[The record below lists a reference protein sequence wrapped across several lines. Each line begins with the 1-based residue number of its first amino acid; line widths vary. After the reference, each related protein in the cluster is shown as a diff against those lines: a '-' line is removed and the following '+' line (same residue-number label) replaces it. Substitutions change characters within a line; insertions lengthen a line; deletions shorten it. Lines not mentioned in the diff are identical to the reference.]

1 MGHKW
6 RQYQDSQK
14 KGRRLTGKTAFI
26 LLFAFS
32 IILFAA
38 GSPFLSTSTNPSQKL
53 NYTIE
58 ENNLRIKFDGHDIHM
73 DGSILPSL
81 EEKTDDKYISK
92 FGKDGQVTYT
102 IDPVL
107 QEKMTELFQKFQV
120 PYGAFVAINPKTGR
134 VLAMVEYSE
143 GSTTSPHPAQHLALR
158 ATYPAASI
166 FKLITGAAALE
177 KGKADPETVINFSG
191 AFYSLTPRNWKD
203 NPRRDK
209 NKITLADALA
219 KSCNVAF
226 AKVALRW
233 LSSWDLNH
241 YAEKFGFNKPL
252 DFELPVQTSRI
263 HAENTESSIAKTAA
277 GFGDVTL
284 SPLHGVM
291 IASAIAN
298 NGKMMAP
305 RIIDRVSVNGRDI
318 YNFKSKEL
326 YQSISNETAEKLK
339 YMMTKTIEKGTS
351 RHAFHTSNGESYLKD
366 ITVGGKTGSL
376 DGDNPKG
383 EYSWFVGM
391 APIDNPEIAVAAL
404 IINKPVWKIKAPYI
418 AREGLLTYFN
428 RDKLKVASLK

>member
-1 MGHKW
+1 MGQKW
-6 RQYQDSQK
+6 RQYQNMQK
-14 KGRRLTGKTAFI
+14 KGRRIKGKTAFI
-26 LLFAFS
+26 LLCSVF

-38 GSPFLSTSTNPSQKL
+38 GSPFLSTSTTPSQKL

-58 ENNLRIKFDGHDIHM
+58 ENNLRIKFDGNNIHM
-73 DGSILPSL
+73 DGTTFPSSL
-81 EEKTDDKYISK
+81 GEKKDDRYTRS

-120 PYGAFVAINPKTGR
+120 PYGAFVAINPKTGK

-143 GSTTSPHPAQHLALR
+143 ESKGPQHLALR

-166 FKLITGAAALE
+166 FKLVTGAAALE

-209 NKITLADALA
+209 NKITLADALG

-233 LSSWDLNH
+233 LSSRDLTR

-252 DFELPVQTSRI
+252 DFEFPVQTSKI
-263 HAENTESSIAKTAA
+263 HAENTESSLAKTAA

-351 RHAFHTSNGESYLKD
+351 RHAFHTPSGESYLKD

-376 DGDNPKG
+376 DGTNPKG

-391 APIDNPEIAVAAL
+391 APIDDPEIAVAVL
-404 IINKPVWKIKAPYI
+404 VINKPVWKIKAPYI